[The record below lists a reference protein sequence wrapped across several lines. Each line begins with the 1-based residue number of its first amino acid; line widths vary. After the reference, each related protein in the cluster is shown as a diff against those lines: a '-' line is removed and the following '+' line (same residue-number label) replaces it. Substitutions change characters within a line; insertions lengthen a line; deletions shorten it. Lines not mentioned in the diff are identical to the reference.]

1 MTGVSSVS
9 ILVLRQWRRFTINWI
24 LCYQLGWYETLL
36 IVKLP
41 REKIEKIT
49 RFALQFVRA
58 YLQSEG
64 FPAHWN
70 FLPLRKLAGH
80 DWLFFLFAKIKEEK
94 ESKKK
99 FLDSV
104 AMVTICSG
112 SCISYFSSKV
122 SISHVL
128 NSIQYGISLQCVGW
142 RLHFYGVSGRQ

>member
-9 ILVLRQWRRFTINWI
+9 ILVLRQWRRFTINLI

-41 REKIEKIT
+41 PRKDWEDN
-49 RFALQFVRA
+49 ALRIAVR
-58 YLQSEG
+58 QSEG

-80 DWLFFLFAKIKEEK
+80 DRLFFLFAKLKEKK
-94 ESKKK
+94 ETVKK

-104 AMVTICSG
+104 AMVTIYSG
-112 SCISYFSSKV
+112 DCISYFSSKV
-122 SISHVL
+122 SKSHLL

-142 RLHFYGVSGRQ
+142 RLHFYGVCDRQ